1 MKGRPLFHL
10 PIPPFPALT
19 LRRWGRDCPS
29 LPIAHPQAP
38 DAGYELL
45 TRYFP
50 RQDRLEKEAQ
60 DTGQKDGDWGA
71 SCRLPPLYT
80 LDTIASLE
88 LPDPWGPSEQRFA
101 LIFGDFGRFEQ
112 SWGRKTTP
120 VRHAAR
126 HLLSGVHVTHV
137 T

>member
-29 LPIAHPQAP
+29 FPIAHPQAP

-88 LPDPWGPSEQRFA
+88 LPDPWGPSEQR
-101 LIFGDFGRFEQ
+101 
-112 SWGRKTTP
+112 TP
-120 VRHAAR
+120 PRIPHGLTAR
-126 HLLSGVHVTHV
+126 LLNVCSVIIS
-137 T
+137 